1 MSFRTDC
8 PFEGVETGHFPT
20 LEGVVEIPLLLP
32 EWQAEALEN
41 LAHTRG
47 LTAAEMVR
55 RLLGSYLSRACADAR
70 KV

>member
-1 MSFRTDC
+1 MSFRTEC
-8 PFEGVETGHFPT
+8 PIEGVETGHFPT

-41 LAHTRG
+41 LAHSRG

-55 RLLGSYLSRACADAR
+55 RLLSAYLSRACGDAR
-70 KV
+70 QL

>member
-8 PFEGVETGHFPT
+8 PIEGMETGHFPT
-20 LEGVVEIPLLLP
+20 LEGVVEFPLLLP

-41 LAHTRG
+41 LAHARG

-55 RLLGSYLSRACADAR
+55 RLLGNYLSRACREAR
-70 KV
+70 QG